1 MFGKW
6 GVAKRVAGPL
16 KADDET
22 ITDELVISRP
32 DRRGDILD
40 AHVSARESCKRNKKN
55 Y

>member
-1 MFGKW
+1 MLCKGR
-6 GVAKRVAGPL
+6 VAKRVAGSL
-16 KADDET
+16 KTDDET